1 MLQRVV
7 QWALGEDSAD
17 CMLAIGKAHR
27 AIQIS
32 GGVHG
37 LPFHVLGIE
46 HHELA
51 LKAAAHATQY
61 FQRFGGL
68 HAANHPHQ
76 GRQDAHGGAASFF
89 KTLAGRKNAGVAR

>member
-1 MLQRVV
+1 VQCVD
-7 QWALGEDSAD
+7 QWALEQDSLHRL
-17 CMLAIGKAHR
+17 LAIRATHW

-32 GGVHG
+32 GRVHG